1 MLKPNSI
8 KHVLLS
14 LQIASY
20 ALPQWERR
28 KERRKFMRQS
38 IHGLFVSQPCHF
50 WALKT
55 SKKFTIAS
63 VAGSGSLG
71 SQPEK
76 LGRRDERLKSKAPGD
91 EVASRGIPQISCG
104 TQSDA
109 FDFATG
115 MLSLIH
121 I

>member
-1 MLKPNSI
+1 MGKKKREEKIYEAKYSWTFREST
-8 KHVLLS
+8 LS
-14 LQIASY
+14 L
-20 ALPQWERR
+20 LGPQ
-28 KERRKFMRQS
+28 F
-38 IHGLFVSQPCHF
+38 
-50 WALKT
+50 KT
-55 SKKFTIAS
+55 SKKFAIAL

-115 MLSLIH
+115 MFG
-121 I
+121 